1 MKHEDDPG
9 SIKFHVKK
17 FLFANKERFSGK
29 TMVDLPAGNGI
40 TSGIIRDIG
49 AIPLPFDLFPEY
61 FTMKGLDCL
70 QADAEKGIPLPHG
83 SADVVI
89 CQEGM
94 EHFQDQLTVLKEF
107 NRVLK
112 PGGSLLITTPNYSN
126 LRAKLSYLF
135 SENERFLTFMPPNEK
150 DSIWMK
156 TGNDSSRIYFGH
168 IFLTGILK
176 LRLLAKLSGFRI
188 HKIHATRA
196 SSTCIV
202 LFPFLY
208 PWILLVNWLALKKN
222 LRNANASGDPE
233 KIQIYREIYNL
244 VINPRCLIDKHLM
257 VEFEKEAEVSE
268 VADRL
273 TSRNNRFGLT

>member
-188 HKIHATRA
+188 HKIHATRF

-222 LRNANASGDPE
+222 LRNTSASGDPDRV
-233 KIQIYREIYNL
+233 KVYREIYKL

>member
-17 FLFANKERFSGK
+17 YLLGNKERFTEK
-29 TMVDLPAGNGI
+29 KIIDFPAGNGI
-40 TSGIIRDIG
+40 TSGIIREIG

-61 FTMKGLDCL
+61 FTVNGLECK
-70 QADAEKGIPLPHG
+70 QADAENGIPLPDG
-83 SADVVI
+83 AADAVL

-112 PGGSLLITTPNYSN
+112 PGGTLLVTTPNYSN

-156 TGNDSSRIYFGH
+156 TGNDSDRIYFGH

-176 LRLLAKLSGFRI
+176 LRLLAKLAGFRI
-188 HKIHATRA
+188 HKVYATRS
-196 SSTCIV
+196 SSTCIF

-208 PWILLVNWLALKKN
+208 PWLLLVNWLALKRN
-222 LRNANASGDPE
+222 LRKEETSGDPD
-233 KIQIYREIYNL
+233 KRKVYREIFHM
-244 VINPRCLIDKHLM
+244 VINPRCLTDKHLM
-257 VEFEKEAEVSE
+257 VEFGKEFEVSE
-268 VADRL
+268 VAERL
-273 TSRNNRFGLT
+273 TSRSNGFGLT

>member
-17 FLFANKERFSGK
+17 FLLANKEQFIGK
-29 TMVDLPAGNGI
+29 KMVDFPAGNGI

-70 QADAEKGIPLPHG
+70 QADAEKGIPLPPG
-83 SADVVI
+83 SVDVVI

-156 TGNDSSRIYFGH
+156 TGNDSGRIYFGH
-168 IFLTGILK
+168 IFLTGILR

-188 HKIHATRA
+188 KKVHATLS

-208 PWILLVNWLALKKN
+208 PWILLVNWLSLKKN
-222 LRNANASGDPE
+222 LRKAKSSGDPD
-233 KIQIYREIYNL
+233 KINVYREIYNL

-273 TSRNNRFGLT
+273 TSRNSEFGLT

>member
-17 FLFANKERFSGK
+17 FLFSNKERFSGK

-70 QADAEKGIPLPHG
+70 QADAEKGIPLPHR

-107 NRVLK
+107 NRILK

-188 HKIHATRA
+188 HKIHATRF

-222 LRNANASGDPE
+222 LRKSKDSGDSDRV
-233 KIQIYREIYNL
+233 KVYREIYKL
-244 VINPRCLIDKHLM
+244 VINPRCLIEKHLM